1 MSKGFPAPLSG
12 LVMGSGLSE
21 AWKGPSE
28 PKIGP
33 TMEFSSLRR
42 PCHLSF
48 WTLPAAFCPAVPSGG
63 HWEPRP
69 PHGAFSAA

>member
-33 TMEFSSLRR
+33 TMEFSSLRKGR
-42 PCHLSF
+42 SN
-48 WTLPAAFCPAVPSGG
+48 SKY
-63 HWEPRP
+63 
-69 PHGAFSAA
+69 